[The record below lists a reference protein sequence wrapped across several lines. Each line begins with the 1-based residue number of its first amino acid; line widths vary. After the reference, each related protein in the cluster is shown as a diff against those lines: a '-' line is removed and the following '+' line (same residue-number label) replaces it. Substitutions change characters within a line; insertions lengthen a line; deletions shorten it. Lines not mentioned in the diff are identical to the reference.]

1 MPCKEG
7 DYNSTS
13 DEHISS
19 CTNSGAQTQPD
30 TSESGAAAHAF
41 GAKGH
46 RLRDRALALGGF
58 ILAPFMAVGM
68 LAGVVSMSQ
77 FMPQHYRL
85 SCILTAAAAV
95 AAIYIIIRLLKAL
108 FACL

>member
-7 DYNSTS
+7 DDNSTS
-13 DEHISS
+13 DEHIYS
-19 CTNSGAQTQPD
+19 CINSGAQIQPNMN
-30 TSESGAAAHAF
+30 ESGPAHAF

-46 RLRDRALALGGF
+46 RLRDRALALCGF

-77 FMPQHYRL
+77 FMPRHYRL
-85 SCILTAAAAV
+85 SCILTAAAA
-95 AAIYIIIRLLKAL
+95 AATIYIIIRLLKAL